1 MSIRRII
8 YEGERI
14 PTGYGI
20 AYFDFWKD
28 GLVCYPIPLNILIR
42 SLRILRLRIICIG
55 YPSKWERSLLA
66 AYHLG
71 RRSVWKEIEAP
82 GIFVLTEEQKK
93 LLLAALR
100 ETGFDDNVEALME
113 MARTYIL
120 IQAAR
125 GGQV

>member
-1 MSIRRII
+1 VSIRRIVG
-8 YEGERI
+8 EGEEI

-20 AYFDFWKD
+20 AYFDFWKQ

-42 SLRILRLRIICIG
+42 SLRILRLWSVSVG

-66 AYHLG
+66 AYFLG

-82 GIFVLTEEQKK
+82 GLFILTGEQKR
-93 LLLAALR
+93 LLLTALR

-113 MARTYIL
+113 MSRTYIL

-125 GGQV
+125 SGQV